1 MKLFSRTS
9 LVALGTAAAI
19 TISGV
24 TAPAFAQEDLGID
37 NTAEQPAAEGNSDS
51 GVAANNLS
59 LKQPELIEGKVGS
72 EITPVVVKVTSGTA
86 TKFSASSL
94 PAGLFI
100 DNSGRI
106 YGTPIKAFS
115 GPVTVTATGPN
126 SGEDTID
133 VNIHIKEVE
142 QEKEEPSGSSDTD
155 EISNW
160 IKIIT
165 AVIGALTTILTFGT
179 KLDSFLK

>member
-19 TISGV
+19 TVSGV
-24 TAPAFAQEDLGID
+24 TAPAFAQEETTTEI
-37 NTAEQPAAEGNSDS
+37 TAPAVTIEETTEVETPVASEAATLKIEQPGLISGNVNQAINTVTIEVSS
-51 GVAANNLS
+51 GVAETFEATGLPTGIFINNA
-59 LKQPELIEGKVGS
+59 G
-72 EITPVVVKVTSGTA
+72 EI
-86 TKFSASSL
+86 F
-94 PAGLFI
+94 
-100 DNSGRI
+100 
-106 YGTPIKAFS
+106 GTPTKEFS
-115 GPVTVTATGPN
+115 GSAQVTATAADG
-126 SGEDTID
+126 SQSKVA
-133 VNIHIKEVE
+133 VNFSIG
-142 QEKEEPSGSSDTD
+142 EEPSNGSSDTD